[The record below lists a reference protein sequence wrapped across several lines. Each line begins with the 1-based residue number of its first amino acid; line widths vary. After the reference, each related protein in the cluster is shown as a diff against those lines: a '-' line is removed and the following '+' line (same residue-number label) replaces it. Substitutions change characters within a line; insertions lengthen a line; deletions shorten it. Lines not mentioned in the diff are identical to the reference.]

1 LTVSAFLA
9 DETYQRL
16 LFNRSTKRRADLAQM
31 AGICAQR
38 PSRQNFAMLKVQRSL
53 YLQVACLGL
62 AIALVIFFAWSFPI
76 LDIIAQ
82 AQLHVMHWG
91 TWSAIGYPILFAAC
105 SLLLLPGGVLSIG
118 SGFLFGLWWGFVIVL
133 IGNILAAAVAFVLS
147 RRFGR
152 RWLAPRIAQ
161 SRTLN
166 LLEPA
171 VEREGWK
178 IICLSQ
184 LHPLFPASLLNYF
197 YGLTRIPFRIY
208 IGWTTLGRAPGLFL
222 YTYLGTLGQL
232 GLNVARGK
240 SHPRVVEYWTWG
252 GAFVTTAL
260 LFVVLTRLALH
271 AIQNSASSRAVVAPE
286 EQGAHKNRSYIN
298 TTQ

>member
-1 LTVSAFLA
+1 
-9 DETYQRL
+9 
-16 LFNRSTKRRADLAQM
+16 
-31 AGICAQR
+31 
-38 PSRQNFAMLKVQRSL
+38 MLKVRRAL

-62 AIALVIFFAWSFPI
+62 AIALVIFFTSSFPI
-76 LDIIAQ
+76 VDIIAR
-82 AQLHVMHWG
+82 AQLQVMHWG
-91 TWSAIGYPILFAAC
+91 AWCAIGYPILFAVC

-118 SGFLFGLWWGFVIVL
+118 SGFLFGLWWGFVIVF
-133 IGNILAAAVAFVLS
+133 IGNTLAAGVAFVLS
-147 RRFGR
+147 RRLGR
-152 RWLAPRIAQ
+152 RWLARRIAQ
-161 SRTLN
+161 SRTLSV
-166 LLEPA
+166 LEPA

-178 IICLSQ
+178 IIGLSQ

-208 IGWTTLGRAPGLFL
+208 IVWTSLGRAPGLFL

-240 SHPRVVEYWTWG
+240 SHPRVLEYWTWG

-271 AIQNSASSRAVVAPE
+271 TIQNTAASRAALARE
-286 EQGAHKNRSYIN
+286 RERAHKAVSM
-298 TTQ
+298 